1 MSRDLMHS
9 DEVKELVRAAYR
21 HVPPTTAAVAHK
33 IYSADELAM
42 LPDSAI
48 NRALG
53 VANHLRHADI
63 RPGET
68 ILDLGCGGGIDTIL
82 AAQRTGPTGKVI
94 ALDFLPEM
102 LDRTARSVQE
112 AGLTNV
118 ELLEGEMEAIPCPD
132 ASVDLI
138 ISNGVINLSAR
149 KARVM
154 AECARVLRPGGR
166 LCVSDLTVELD
177 DLPPEI
183 ATQPAAWA
191 GCVAG
196 ALAEDA
202 FLHKLE
208 RVGFEDAEVLER
220 APFSIDDCAL
230 YPLFSA
236 EVIQLMRT
244 LIPVNQHARV
254 AVTVVVKAHL
264 PDVGDMREAGAVG
277 SEVAASTCQAGV
289 TTNVRRLQDIA
300 PGPADI
306 PGVEV
311 RHLTR
316 VEDLELKV
324 IDVEPG
330 NSTPFHTHPH
340 AHEAVIISGAGTL
353 QLDEREEA
361 FAPGD
366 VLFVKPDEPHAI
378 INQGSEALRFVCL
391 DCYVG

>member
-33 IYSADELAM
+33 IYSSDELAM
-42 LPDSAI
+42 LPDSAV

-53 VANHLRHADI
+53 VANHLRYADI
-63 RPGET
+63 RLGET

-82 AAQRTGPTGKVI
+82 AAQRTGPNGKVI

-102 LDRTARSVQE
+102 LDRTADAVQE

-118 ELLEGEMEAIPCPD
+118 ELVEGEMEAIPCPD

-166 LCVSDLTVELD
+166 LCVSDLTVDQD

-196 ALAEDA
+196 ALAEDG

-208 RVGFEDAEVLER
+208 RAGFEDAEVVER

-230 YPLFSA
+230 YPLFSD
-236 EVIQLMRT
+236 EVIELMRT
-244 LIPVNQHARV
+244 LIPVDQHARV
-254 AVTVVVKAHL
+254 AATVVVKAHL
-264 PDVGDMREAGAVG
+264 PEVEEMRSEAWAVRSEAG
-277 SEVAASTCQAGV
+277 ASTCQAGV
-289 TTNVRRLQDIA
+289 TQD
-300 PGPADI
+300 
-306 PGVEV
+306 V
-311 RHLTR
+311 
-316 VEDLELKV
+316 
-324 IDVEPG
+324 
-330 NSTPFHTHPH
+330 
-340 AHEAVIISGAGTL
+340 GA
-353 QLDEREEA
+353 
-361 FAPGD
+361 
-366 VLFVKPDEPHAI
+366 
-378 INQGSEALRFVCL
+378 
-391 DCYVG
+391 